1 MYQSRVLEQQ
11 ELINKLVSE
20 VAQSVFQKHPELVEK
35 YGEKGRF
42 QTTADLQK
50 HFHYLQTAFR
60 LQAPEIFIDHVKWL
74 SNVLS
79 SRNIDILFVITG
91 LTFMKERIK
100 EMPAEKETFYRSCL
114 TEAIQ
119 WLDERRPS

>member
-1 MYQSRVLEQQ
+1 MYQTRVLEQQ
-11 ELINKLVSE
+11 ELIDRLVSE
-20 VAQSVFQKHPELVEK
+20 IAQSVFRKHPDLLEN
-35 YGEKGRF
+35 YGEKGRT
-42 QTTADLQK
+42 QTMSDLHK

-79 SRNIDILFVITG
+79 SRNVDIQFVLTG
-91 LTFMKERIK
+91 LSLMKERTR
-100 EMPAEKETFYRSCL
+100 ELSSEKESFYRNCL
-114 TEAIQ
+114 SEAIQ